1 MKVHLR
7 RRYRLEAVLPV
18 GAQRQ
23 PYAPS
28 ALEEAAGHRRAE
40 ARPARAVH
48 LHAGGHRADHVLIGR
63 GEAPCVLNRHAH
75 VALSLFSCCRW
86 FTQLLSFRHGLG
98 GFKRLVRRTVGGVAA
113 LHVRQ
118 LVRNRGGGAVV
129 VRARAHVDRHAAE
142 AVEVLRSVRVEA
154 HRALC
159 WRVAATRVCRRQP
172 ARLRRAALSC
182 ARRACRHAPSRAH
195 RVPVR
200 GQSVGVVALAGTAG
214 VCGVVDVAPR
224 LVELLDRPHRLW
236 TARVAHGRRQSGRRP
251 RRIGW
256 R

>member
-48 LHAGGHRADHVLIGR
+48 LHAVGRRAEHVLIGR
-63 GEAPCVLNRHAH
+63 GEARGVPLNRHAH
-75 VALSLFSCCRW
+75 VALSRERRRRRR
-86 FTQLLSFRHGLG
+86 QRHE
-98 GFKRLVRRTVGGVAA
+98 RLVRRTVGGVAA